1 MDKQVS
7 SYETIAAFVTL
18 SIILFLIF
26 DALYILYI
34 GLGIGLSTLL
44 FRSLAALF
52 NKAWMYVSKWLNY
65 IISRVLLSIV
75 FFLILTPI
83 AILYRLVGKDSL
95 QKTQSDEDSY
105 FEERNYQFKP
115 EDFKKTW

>member
-1 MDKQVS
+1 MEKRVAA
-7 SYETIAAFVTL
+7 YETVAAFVTL

-26 DALYILYI
+26 DIRFFLLGGLAI
-34 GLGIGLSTLL
+34 GLGTLL
-44 FRSLAALF
+44 FRPLAIFLHK
-52 NKAWMYVSKWLNY
+52 NWMHVSKWLNY
-65 IISRVLLSIV
+65 IISRVLLSTV

-83 AILYRLVGKDSL
+83 AIVYRWRGKDSL
-95 QKTQSDEDSY
+95 QKTKSDQESY